1 MRKLP
6 PAVRVAQEV
15 GARLGAGQILLR
27 SLQGRGTAPGVSE
40 RPGPPHTPDGR
51 YLIVVGKAGP
61 RLWRAANPQLAAE
74 ERARLVAELMSA
86 RRAVRDA
93 GDDAELASA
102 RSRVN
107 SAKIALGARG
117 PLWWDDGA
125 PDLNRRLVMRT
136 GYAEWWAN
144 RSPSADP

>member
-1 MRKLP
+1 
-6 PAVRVAQEV
+6 
-15 GARLGAGQILLR
+15 
-27 SLQGRGTAPGVSE
+27 
-40 RPGPPHTPDGR
+40 
-51 YLIVVGKAGP
+51 
-61 RLWRAANPQLAAE
+61 
-74 ERARLVAELMSA
+74 MSA